1 MPYIENEILERL
13 ITTMVEGF
21 ARVEKKLDHM
31 NRLKE
36 CLDGD
41 KFLDMFYFV
50 NWKGVEGTSFRWFF
64 YLKDMKTTEF
74 FRENHRNR
82 KNGTSFGNLYFR
94 DTAFFSFRPISF
106 SPHSSRS
113 AKVLFSA

>member
-1 MPYIENEILERL
+1 IGFRHIPVFVARTPYAQLPAMPAY
-13 ITTMVEGF
+13 MPVEPF
-21 ARVEKKLDHM
+21 EAFP
-31 NRLKE
+31 KE
-36 CLDGD
+36 
-41 KFLDMFYFV
+41 FHV
-50 NWKGVEGTSFRWFF
+50 RRKGVEGTSFRWFF

-82 KNGTSFGNLYFR
+82 KNGISFGNLYFR

>member
-1 MPYIENEILERL
+1 MNKRHYEHTLPNIRGSLSNTYEQDVHCSLFHTRFLLVVGHVLLCQPERGGRD
-13 ITTMVEGF
+13 VF
-21 ARVEKKLDHM
+21 SV
-31 NRLKE
+31 
-36 CLDGD
+36 
-41 KFLDMFYFV
+41 V
-50 NWKGVEGTSFRWFF
+50 F

-82 KNGTSFGNLYFR
+82 KNGISFGNLYFR